1 MEKELSMRQHW
12 FEHVKKT
19 RKRMSRGKETASHRE
34 AMKAAS
40 ETWADA
46 KAKIDSLTGIAF
58 SLETARSWAVPD
70 HKAIARLKKGVRG
83 VSYHTLSKAEA
94 AKFNA
99 ATQRSIEAFLAASEK
114 KGVPARAIYKAVTTS
129 GS

>member
-40 ETWADA
+40 ETWAAA
-46 KAKIDSLTGIAF
+46 KAKIERSK
-58 SLETARSWAVPD
+58 ERKARKDAKE
-70 HKAIARLKKGVRG
+70 KAKVK
-83 VSYHTLSKAEA
+83 
-94 AKFNA
+94 N
-99 ATQRSIEAFLAASEK
+99 
-114 KGVPARAIYKAVTTS
+114 
-129 GS
+129 

>member
-46 KAKIDSLTGIAF
+46 KAKI
-58 SLETARSWAVPD
+58 ERS
-70 HKAIARLKKGVRG
+70 KK
-83 VSYHTLSKAEA
+83 SKARKV
-94 AKFNA
+94 AK
-99 ATQRSIEAFLAASEK
+99 EK
-114 KGVPARAIYKAVTTS
+114 AKAKN
-129 GS
+129 